1 MVLDFPH
8 LITEDLIRTNWSLP
22 EVPTDQID
30 WGYYPESVG
39 QTKQYTIKCE
49 DAADSRRDV
58 YGIPISHE
66 MCENGI
72 GIVIGVRDPVADKTK
87 PPPTYIKIINHIKQI
102 LKVNRFPAAGTNIHE
117 FRLGQGSREIENRMI
132 ANTRWYIYYLN
143 VRAWYWD

>member
-1 MVLDFPH
+1 MVLNFPH
-8 LITEDLIRTNWSLP
+8 LITEDLIRTNWALA

-49 DAADSRRDV
+49 DAADARRDV

-66 MCENGI
+66 FVENGI
-72 GIVIGVRDPVADKTK
+72 GIVIGVRDPVADKTR
-87 PPPTYIKIINHIKQI
+87 PPSTYIKMVNHIKQI
-102 LKVNRFPAAGTNIHE
+102 LKSNRFPASASNIHE

-132 ANTRWYIYYLN
+132 ANTRWYIYYLT
-143 VRAWYWD
+143 VTAWYWD